1 MKRDHSILMVIYKAI
16 NMETAETLQEDF
28 IFINRE
34 EDMGISGL
42 RQAKMS
48 YRPHHMFEVFHLK
61 KDDIVI
67 LSGHTSRNKTLSIHS
82 ISQKEL
88 IERLY
93 GLIDRA

>member
-1 MKRDHSILMVIYKAI
+1 MTPPDKKVRISVKVTPNAPKNELSRFDGQLLDIKISAPPVKGRA
-16 NMETAETLQEDF
+16 
-28 IFINRE
+28 NRE
-34 EDMGISGL
+34 LIAYL
-42 RQAKMS
+42 CKMLG
-48 YRPHHMFEVFHLK
+48 LK